1 MSEVAIVGMGAVFPG
16 ARDAAAFWHNIR
28 SGVDAIT
35 EVPPDRWDPE
45 VYYRP
50 GESGEDRF
58 YCRRGGFIDDLAD
71 FDPAPFGIMP
81 AAVPGI
87 EPDQLLMLR
96 AAAEAIADSRP
107 LGDTRRVGVIV
118 GRGGYLTPGVARLD
132 QRVRTAHQLTA
143 VLADLVPG
151 LGAERLDAVRAA
163 FQEKLGPDR
172 AEFSIGLVPNFA
184 ASRLANRFDLRGPAY
199 TVDAACAS
207 SLVAVDHAVRE
218 LASGRCDAV
227 LAGGVHTCHHPT
239 LWSVFTQLKAL
250 STGERIRPFD
260 RGADG
265 TLLSEGAGAV
275 LLKRL
280 ADAVAAGDRV
290 YAVIRGVGVASDGR
304 ATSMMN
310 PLAEGQELAMRR
322 AWSAAGLDPA
332 APDALGL
339 LEAHGTATPV
349 GDRVELETL
358 ARVFGPSRGAPAGL
372 GTVKSMIGHAMPAA
386 GVAGLIKAALAVH
399 HGVLPPTLNITEPHP
414 ALDDSRFE
422 PVARA
427 QPWADDLPRRA
438 AVSAFGFGGINAH
451 VVLEAPAAGS
461 PARSRRTAG
470 AGTPTARPAVSAAG
484 AGASAAGAAGE
495 PVLRLAAGSPRELAE
510 QLGAPDAELR
520 ERAGR
525 PPGPGPCRLAIV
537 GPDARRLA
545 LARKIAARGTPWRGR
560 SDIWFTPRPLLTGPA
575 QVALLFPGLEPEF
588 TPRTAGVAEHFGLPA
603 PRLRG
608 GDAGA
613 RPDGEVFEYALDV
626 IAVGRLFA
634 AALGELGVAP
644 GALTGHSLG
653 EWTAMIVAGIYPE
666 IDAFI
671 ASVRPGMAELPDL
684 VYAALG
690 ASADRARELIGG
702 RGDMF
707 VTHDNC
713 PRQSVVCGPAA
724 PVDDLVGRAR
734 AAGILA
740 QTLPFRTGF
749 HSPMYAPYVAAAR
762 ETVQRLEVRPPRVPV
777 WSATSVAPYP
787 ADPDEVR
794 DLVLRHLVEPVRF
807 RELTRRLHE
816 TGVRAFVQA
825 GPGSLTGFTEDT
837 LRDLD
842 FLTVA
847 ATVPQR
853 DGLAQLRR
861 VAAALWAHGL
871 PVRIDRLGTAVA
883 GTVVTGT
890 GVTGT
895 GVTGTA
901 VTSASP
907 TGLRLR
913 LGFSPVRLPD
923 SVLANTALAN
933 TALASPALAVGTPP
947 ATLPGSA
954 DAAVLAEFSALMADT
969 AAVAGAVAEALSR
982 PPQAPAPGAAARP
995 GPPGEALTTREFSLL
1010 TMPDLADHSII
1021 PQPAE
1026 WPDDSDRFPVVPMT
1040 ALLEVMAE
1048 AALGLVPGRV
1058 VTGFEKVRA
1067 MRWLTLAPATTARVR
1082 AVADGPGRVKVRI
1095 EGYADGDVLVAD
1107 TYPVPPPPAAA
1118 PLRDE
1123 RPVPVTARELYS
1135 DGWMFHGPRFA
1146 GVEQITSMAADGLSG
1161 TLVSLPALGALLDS
1175 AGQLIGHW
1183 IQVSHTADQNVLP
1196 TGIGAVRRY
1205 GPQPPAGSRLGCEVR
1220 IREVTATQM
1229 RGDAELQTGD
1239 GAVWCRIEDWT
1250 TRRFATDEASW
1261 RLKLRPGHEVL
1272 SRRTAE
1278 GWHVLREAW
1287 PDAAS
1292 RDLLMRHY
1300 LNAAERAR
1308 YERFYPLQQRRWL
1321 LACMAVKDAV
1331 RQWLWDRGAGPVF
1344 PVEVAVDGLPG
1355 EADGASREP
1364 LVRGPFRAPR
1374 VSVALCP
1381 AGPVPTAPGC
1391 AVAIAGAGPTAFT
1404 VATAD
1409 DGTLLVTRP
1418 GGASQPVGTVL
1429 PTSAAQTAKGQR

>member
-1 MSEVAIVGMGAVFPG
+1 
-16 ARDAAAFWHNIR
+16 
-28 SGVDAIT
+28 
-35 EVPPDRWDPE
+35 
-45 VYYRP
+45 
-50 GESGEDRF
+50 
-58 YCRRGGFIDDLAD
+58 
-71 FDPAPFGIMP
+71 
-81 AAVPGI
+81 
-87 EPDQLLMLR
+87 
-96 AAAEAIADSRP
+96 
-107 LGDTRRVGVIV
+107 
-118 GRGGYLTPGVARLD
+118 
-132 QRVRTAHQLTA
+132 
-143 VLADLVPG
+143 
-151 LGAERLDAVRAA
+151 
-163 FQEKLGPDR
+163 
-172 AEFSIGLVPNFA
+172 
-184 ASRLANRFDLRGPAY
+184 
-199 TVDAACAS
+199 
-207 SLVAVDHAVRE
+207 
-218 LASGRCDAV
+218 
-227 LAGGVHTCHHPT
+227 
-239 LWSVFTQLKAL
+239 
-250 STGERIRPFD
+250 
-260 RGADG
+260 
-265 TLLSEGAGAV
+265 
-275 LLKRL
+275 
-280 ADAVAAGDRV
+280 
-290 YAVIRGVGVASDGR
+290 
-304 ATSMMN
+304 MMN

-386 GVAGLIKAALAVH
+386 GIAGLIKAAFAVH
-399 HGVLPPTLNITEPHP
+399 HGVLPPTLNIAEPHP
-414 ALDDSRFE
+414 ALDGSRFE
-422 PVARA
+422 PVAQAR
-427 QPWADDLPRRA
+427 PWPGDLPRRA

-451 VVLEAPAAGS
+451 VVLEAPPAEAAR
-461 PARSRRTAG
+461 PVRPRPTAG
-470 AGTPTARPAVSAAG
+470 AGT
-484 AGASAAGAAGE
+484 SAAGAAGE
-495 PVLRLAAGSPRELAE
+495 PVLRLAAGTPRELAG
-510 QLGAPDAELR
+510 QLDASDAALR
-520 ERAGR
+520 ERAGQ
-525 PPGPGPCRLAIV
+525 PPGPGPCRVAIV

-560 SDIWFTPRPLLTGPA
+560 SDIWFTPRPLLTGPE

-588 TPRTAGVAEHFGLPA
+588 TPRTEGVAEHFGLPA

-608 GDAGA
+608 ADAGA
-613 RPDGEVFEYALDV
+613 RPDGDVFEYALDV

-653 EWTAMIVAGIYPE
+653 EWTAMIVAGIYPD
-666 IDAFI
+666 IDALI
-671 ASVRPGMAELPDL
+671 ASVRPAMAELPDL

-702 RGDMF
+702 RRDMF

-762 ETVQRLEVRPPRVPV
+762 ETVRRLEVRPPRVPV

-787 ADPDEVR
+787 DDPDEVR
-794 DLVLRHLVEPVRF
+794 DLVLRHLVEPVRY

-816 TGVRAFVQA
+816 TGIRAFVQA

-847 ATVPQR
+847 ATIPQH

-871 PVRIDRLGTAVA
+871 PVRIDRLETGVA
-883 GTVVTGT
+883 GT

-895 GVTGTA
+895 
-901 VTSASP
+901 SP

-933 TALASPALAVGTPP
+933 TALASPALAAGPP
-947 ATLPGSA
+947 AAILPASA

-969 AAVAGAVAEALSR
+969 TAAAGAVAEALRR
-982 PPQAPAPGAAARP
+982 PPQAPAPAPAPAPRAAARP
-995 GPPGEALTTREFSLL
+995 GPPGEAITTREFSLL

-1021 PQPAE
+1021 PQPAD

-1067 MRWLTLAPATTARVR
+1067 MRWLTLAPATTARIR

-1146 GVEQITSMAADGLSG
+1146 GVEQITAMAADGLSG

-1183 IQVSHTADQNVLP
+1183 IQVSHTSDQNVLP

-1229 RGDAELQTGD
+1229 RGGAELRTAD
-1239 GAVWCRIEDWT
+1239 GAVWSRIEDWT

-1261 RLKLRPGHEVL
+1261 RLKLRPEHAVL

-1300 LNAAERAR
+1300 LNAAERAQ

-1355 EADGASREP
+1355 EADGASRDP

-1381 AGPVPTAPGC
+1381 AGPAPTAPGC

-1418 GGASQPVGTVL
+1418 GRAPQPVAAV
-1429 PTSAAQTAKGQR
+1429 PPASAAQTVKGQR

>member
-1 MSEVAIVGMGAVFPG
+1 MAEVAIVGMGAVFPG

-35 EVPPDRWDPE
+35 EVPPDRWDPD

-50 GESGEDRF
+50 GETGEDRF
-58 YCRRGGFIDDLAD
+58 YCRRGGFIDDLAE
-71 FDPAPFGIMP
+71 FDPGPFGIMP

-87 EPDQLLMLR
+87 EPDQLMMLR
-96 AAAEAIADSRP
+96 AAAEALADAGP
-107 LGDTRRVGVIV
+107 LGDTEHVGVIV
-118 GRGGYLTPGVARLD
+118 GRGGYITPAMARLD

-143 VLADLVPG
+143 ALADLVPG
-151 LGAERLDAVRAA
+151 LSPERLDAVRAA
-163 FQEKLGPDR
+163 FTDRLGPDR
-172 AEFSIGLVPNFA
+172 AELSIGIVPNFA

-218 LASGRCDAV
+218 LTSGRCDAV
-227 LAGGVHTCHHPT
+227 LAGGVHICHHPV
-239 LWSVFTQLKAL
+239 LWSVFTQLRAL
-250 STGERIRPFD
+250 SAGERIRPFD

-280 ADAVAAGDRV
+280 PDAVAAGNRV

-304 ATSMMN
+304 ATSLMN
-310 PLAEGQELAMRR
+310 PLPEGQELAIRR

-332 APDALGL
+332 ASDALGL

-349 GDRVELETL
+349 GDRVELDTL
-358 ARVFGPSRGAPAGL
+358 ARVFGPSRGTRAGL

-386 GVAGLIKAALAVH
+386 GIAGLIKAAFAVH
-399 HGVLPPTLNITEPHP
+399 HGVLPPTLNISEPHP
-414 ALDDSRFE
+414 ALDGGRFE
-422 PVARA
+422 PVTQAR
-427 QPWADDLPRRA
+427 PWPDDLPRRA

-451 VVLEAPAAGS
+451 VILEAPANG
-461 PARSRRTAG
+461 ARSPGRARPTAG
-470 AGTPTARPAVSAAG
+470 AGAG
-484 AGASAAGAAGE
+484 TSAAGAAAE
-495 PVLRLAAGSPRELAE
+495 PVLRLAAGTPRELAG
-510 QLGAPDAELR
+510 QLLASDAELR
-520 ERAGR
+520 ARAGR

-560 SDIWFTPRPLLTGPA
+560 SDIWFAPRPLLAGPE
-575 QVALLFPGLEPEF
+575 QVAFLFPGFEPEF
-588 TPRTAGVAEHFGLPA
+588 TPRTEGVAEHFGLPA
-603 PRLRG
+603 PRLHG
-608 GDAGA
+608 GSTGA
-613 RPDGEVFEYALDV
+613 RPDGGVVEYALDV

-634 AALGELGVAP
+634 AALGEIGITP
-644 GALTGHSLG
+644 GALAGHSLG

-671 ASVRPGMAELPDL
+671 ASVRPGLADLPDL

-702 RGDMF
+702 RGDVV

-713 PRQSVVCGPAA
+713 LRQSVVCGPTA
-724 PVDDLVGRAR
+724 PVDALLGRAR
-734 AAGILA
+734 AAGILG

-762 ETVQRLEVRPPRVPV
+762 ETLRRMEVRPPRVPV

-787 ADPDEVR
+787 GDPDQLR

-807 RELTRRLHE
+807 RELTQRLHE
-816 TGVRAFVQA
+816 TGIRAFVQA
-825 GPGSLTGFTEDT
+825 GPGSLTGFAEDT

-871 PVRIDRLGTAVA
+871 PVRFDRVA
-883 GTVVTGT
+883 P
-890 GVTGT
+890 
-895 GVTGTA
+895 A
-901 VTSASP
+901 AAATSM
-907 TGLRLR
+907 RLR
-913 LGFSPVRLPD
+913 LGSPPVRLPLGLSRNMCFD
-923 SVLANTALAN
+923 EPDTGLAG
-933 TALASPALAVGTPP
+933 PVR
-947 ATLPGSA
+947 
-954 DAAVLAEFSALMADT
+954 AEFSALMADT
-969 AAVAGAVAEALSR
+969 AAAAGAVAEALGRPSR
-982 PPQAPAPGAAARP
+982 APAPQTAPAHPQAAPASASTG
-995 GPPGEALTTREFSLL
+995 GPREATTTREFSLR
-1010 TMPDLADHSII
+1010 TMPDLADHCII
-1021 PQPAE
+1021 PQPPD

-1040 ALLEVMAE
+1040 TLLEVMAQ
-1048 AALGLVPGRV
+1048 AALGLAPGRV

-1067 MRWLTLAPATTARVR
+1067 MRWLVVAPATTARIR
-1082 AVADGPGRVKVRI
+1082 AVADGQNRVKVSI
-1095 EGYADGDVLVAD
+1095 EGYADGYVLVAGA
-1107 TYPVPPPPAAA
+1107 YPVPPPPAMA
-1118 PLRDE
+1118 PLGDA
-1123 RPVPVTARELYS
+1123 RPAPVAAFELYT

-1146 GVEQITSMAADGLSG
+1146 GVERIASVAADGITG

-1183 IQVSHTADQNVLP
+1183 MQVSQTVDRFALP
-1196 TGIGAVRRY
+1196 TGIGAIRRY
-1205 GPQPPAGSRLGCEVR
+1205 GPQPPAGSRLRCEVR
-1220 IREVTATQM
+1220 IREVAATHM
-1229 RGDAELQTGD
+1229 RADAELRTSD

-1250 TRRFATDEASW
+1250 NRRFATDEAIW
-1261 RLKLRPGHEVL
+1261 RVKNRPGREIL
-1272 SRRTAE
+1272 SRRAPD

-1292 RDLLMRHY
+1292 RELLMRRY

-1308 YERFYPLQQRRWL
+1308 YERFHPLQQRRWL
-1321 LACMAVKDAV
+1321 LACIAVKDAV

-1344 PVEVAVDGLPG
+1344 PAEVAVDGLPG
-1355 EADGASREP
+1355 EAGAGDGSGTPDGVSREP
-1364 LVRGPFRAPR
+1364 LVRGAFQAPR
-1374 VSVALCP
+1374 VAVALCP
-1381 AGPVPTAPGC
+1381 AGPAVPGC
-1391 AVAIAGAGPTAFT
+1391 AVAVAGAEPAAFT

-1418 GGASQPVGTVL
+1418 GETPQPAG
-1429 PTSAAQTAKGQR
+1429 PPAADWTSKGQL

>member
-1 MSEVAIVGMGAVFPG
+1 VSEVAIVGMGAVFPG

-35 EVPPDRWDPE
+35 EVPPDRWDPD

-50 GESGEDRF
+50 GETGEDRF

-96 AAAEAIADSRP
+96 AAAEAIADGGP
-107 LGDTRRVGVIV
+107 LGDTGRVGVIV
-118 GRGGYLTPGVARLD
+118 GRGGYLTPGVAHLD

-163 FQEKLGPDR
+163 FREKLGPDR

-207 SLVAVDHAVRE
+207 SLVAVDHAVSE

-358 ARVFGPSRGAPAGL
+358 ARVFGPSRGAPAGV

-386 GVAGLIKAALAVH
+386 GIAGLIKAALAVH
-399 HGVLPPTLNITEPHP
+399 HGVLPPTLNISEPHP
-414 ALDDSRFE
+414 ALDGSRFE

-427 QPWADDLPRRA
+427 RPWDDDLPRRA

-451 VVLEAPAAGS
+451 VVLEAP
-461 PARSRRTAG
+461 TAG
-470 AGTPTARPAVSAAG
+470 ARSPGRARPAAG
-484 AGASAAGAAGE
+484 TGASAAGDAAE
-495 PVLRLAAGSPRELAE
+495 PVLRLAAGTPRELAG
-510 QLGAPDAELR
+510 QLDASDAALR
-520 ERAGR
+520 ERAGQPQR
-525 PPGPGPCRLAIV
+525 EPQGEGQGEGPCRLAIV

-560 SDIWFTPRPLLTGPA
+560 SDIWFTPRPLLAGPE
-575 QVALLFPGLEPEF
+575 QVAFLFPGFEPEF
-588 TPRTAGVAEHFGLPA
+588 TPRTEGVAEHFGLPA
-603 PRLRG
+603 PRLHG
-608 GDAGA
+608 GDGGA
-613 RPDGEVFEYALDV
+613 RPDGGVVEYALDV
-626 IAVGRLFA
+626 VAVGRLFA
-634 AALGELGVAP
+634 AALGELGITP
-644 GALTGHSLG
+644 GALAGHSLG

-671 ASVRPGMAELPDL
+671 ASVRPGAADLPDL

-690 ASADRARELIGG
+690 ASADRARELTGG
-702 RGDMF
+702 RGDVV

-724 PVDDLVGRAR
+724 AIDDLVGRAH

-762 ETVQRLEVRPPRVPV
+762 ETLLRMEVRPPRVPV

-787 ADPDEVR
+787 GEPDELR

-807 RELTRRLHE
+807 TELTRRLHE

-825 GPGSLTGFTEDT
+825 GPGSLTGFAEDT

-853 DGLAQLRR
+853 GGLAQLRR

-871 PVRIDRLGTAVA
+871 PVRFDRLGGARTGSAA
-883 GTVVTGT
+883 GGT
-890 GVTGT
+890 G
-895 GVTGTA
+895 A
-901 VTSASP
+901 TS
-907 TGLRLR
+907 LRLR
-913 LGFSPVRLPD
+913 LGSPPVRLPLGLSRNICFD
-923 SVLANTALAN
+923 EPDTGLAG
-933 TALASPALAVGTPP
+933 PVG
-947 ATLPGSA
+947 
-954 DAAVLAEFSALMADT
+954 AEFRALMTDT
-969 AAVAGAVAEALSR
+969 AAAAGAVAEALSR
-982 PPQAPAPGAAARP
+982 PAAPREAA
-995 GPPGEALTTREFSLL
+995 TTREFSLR
-1010 TMPDLADHSII
+1010 TMPDLADHCII
-1021 PQPAE
+1021 PQPE
-1026 WPDDSDRFPVVPMT
+1026 YWPDDSDRFPVVPMT
-1040 ALLEVMAE
+1040 TLLEVMAE
-1048 AALGLVPGRV
+1048 AALGLAPGRV

-1067 MRWLTLAPATTARVR
+1067 MRWLTVAPATTATVR
-1082 AVADGPGRVKVRI
+1082 AVADGADRVRVSI
-1095 EGYADGDVLVAD
+1095 EGYADGYVLVASA
-1107 TYPVPPPPAAA
+1107 YPAAPPAATA
-1118 PLRDE
+1118 PLHDE
-1123 RPVPVTARELYS
+1123 RPAPVAAFELYT

-1146 GVEQITSMAADGLSG
+1146 GVERIASVAADGLTG
-1161 TLVSLPALGALLDS
+1161 TLLSLPAPGALLDS

-1183 IQVSHTADQNVLP
+1183 MQVSQTTDQNVLP
-1196 TGIGAVRRY
+1196 TGIGAIRRY
-1205 GPQPPAGSRLGCEVR
+1205 GPQPPAGTRLRCEVR
-1220 IREVTATQM
+1220 IREVAAAQM
-1229 RGDAELQTGD
+1229 RADAELRTGD
-1239 GAVWCRIEDWT
+1239 GALWCRIEDWA
-1250 TRRFATDEASW
+1250 TRRFATNEAIW
-1261 RLKLRPGHEVL
+1261 RVKLRPGREVL
-1272 SRRTAE
+1272 SRRTPD

-1292 RDLLMRHY
+1292 RELLMRRY

-1308 YERFYPLQQRRWL
+1308 YERFNPLQQRRWL
-1321 LACMAVKDAV
+1321 LAGMAVKDAV

-1344 PVEVAVDGLPG
+1344 PAEVAVDGLPG
-1355 EADGASREP
+1355 EDGAGDGSPDGVSREP
-1364 LVRGPFRAPR
+1364 LIHGAFLAPR

-1381 AGPVPTAPGC
+1381 AGAAAPGC
-1391 AVAIAGAGPTAFT
+1391 AVAVAGDEPVAFT
-1404 VATAD
+1404 VAMAG
-1409 DGTLLVTRP
+1409 DGALLVTQPGVPPRP
-1418 GGASQPVGTVL
+1418 VDPV
-1429 PTSAAQTAKGQR
+1429 PRAMAEAAKGQ